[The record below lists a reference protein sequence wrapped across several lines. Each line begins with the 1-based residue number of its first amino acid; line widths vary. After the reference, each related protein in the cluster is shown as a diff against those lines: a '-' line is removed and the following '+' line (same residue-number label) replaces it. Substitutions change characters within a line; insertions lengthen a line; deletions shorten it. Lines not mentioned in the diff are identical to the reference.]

1 MDNNY
6 ILKAEK
12 LCYYYKDGD
21 VIRHILKDISFNFE
35 RGKFYTILGE
45 SGSGKTTLLSLL
57 SALEEPITGTIKYE
71 NKAIRNIGLE
81 EYRRNKICIIRN
93 KNVNGCYT
101 NRQWSYKRNNYKIR

>member
-57 SALEEPITGTIKYE
+57 SAVRASGSRAHPL
-71 NKAIRNIGLE
+71 
-81 EYRRNKICIIRN
+81 
-93 KNVNGCYT
+93 
-101 NRQWSYKRNNYKIR
+101 RQRVR

>member
-45 SGSGKTTLLSLL
+45 SGSV
-57 SALEEPITGTIKYE
+57 I
-71 NKAIRNIGLE
+71 
-81 EYRRNKICIIRN
+81 
-93 KNVNGCYT
+93 
-101 NRQWSYKRNNYKIR
+101 